1 MSTIE
6 ERLAALEAQF
16 EEVKKLKGVPGARGP
31 AGDISAAVANT
42 QREVRDAEGR
52 LATQAAKASAEFATA
67 VAALRNETADSIK
80 SVQAFVDG
88 RIAAA
93 VDGHAIKVLVDYHLL
108 DANTLAPT
116 LHADVTNPTNI
127 K

>member
-6 ERLAALEAQF
+6 GRLAALEAQF

-52 LATQAAKASAEFATA
+52 LAVQAEAASARFANEVT
-67 VAALRNETADSIK
+67 ALRKETADAINRI
-80 SVQAFVDG
+80 QGYVDG
-88 RIAAA
+88 RIKNA
-93 VDGHAIKVLVDYHLL
+93 VDAHTVQVLVDYHLL
-108 DANTLAPT
+108 DANTVEPT
-116 LHADVTNPTNI
+116 LAANVTNPAN
-127 K
+127 KK